1 MAAVNDDVRE
11 AGASPVSPGT
21 FLLAASSMLALGFA
35 LGFRRSAVRKAKP
48 TVARPQHRPELLY
61 GSEGVGVDRLE
72 EVAEKADVTLAAKAL
87 VLGTA
92 AALSVFGF
100 ACGTTCYALEIKN
113 VCFMLKV
120 YIVSLLCTISLSFAF
135 SNTTFSSRIQVREF
149 RPAVQT
155 ALRRQLE
162 PVKQYLGTTSSSA
175 SNSSPGEHAS
185 TQ

>member
-1 MAAVNDDVRE
+1 MTSTMPAGKDDGRG

-21 FLLAASSMLALGFA
+21 FLLAASSMLALGFV

-48 TVARPQHRPELLY
+48 TVVAMPQHRPELLY

-113 VCFMLKV
+113 VCFMFV
-120 YIVSLLCTISLSFAF
+120 IASLVVEMASFLCCPLA
-135 SNTTFSSRIQVREF
+135 
-149 RPAVQT
+149 
-155 ALRRQLE
+155 
-162 PVKQYLGTTSSSA
+162 
-175 SNSSPGEHAS
+175 
-185 TQ
+185 